1 MKQLWYAAVVLFVVL
16 VAMGE
21 MQAQTA
27 PAATVDPAN
36 LYFAGVSYSQ
46 GATPSTAGT
55 ALYARK
61 LADNSGYT
69 TYAFTMVDAIPA
81 SLSPFTVSTNIGA
94 GIAQKAVIIAGIPV
108 FIPTAAGISFN
119 GNNVGWVWSTGA
131 GAAFPIKRQGKSTNW
146 YVMPTVR
153 INKASI
159 GGSGYQPIVGVLFG
173 WGQ

>member
-1 MKQLWYAAVVLFVVL
+1 MKTLRYVLTVAFVVI
-16 VAMGE
+16 VAIVSMS
-21 MQAQTA
+21 AQTTT
-27 PAATVDPAN
+27 PVDPAN
-36 LYFAGVSYSQ
+36 LYFAGTSYSQ
-46 GATPSTAGT
+46 GATPSVAGT

-61 LADNSGYT
+61 LADNNGYT

-81 SLSPFTVSTNIGA
+81 SIKPFTVSTNIGA
-94 GIAQKAVIIAGIPV
+94 GVAQKAFTVAGIPV
-108 FIPTAAGISFN
+108 YIPTAAGISFN
-119 GNNVGWVWSTGA
+119 GNSVGWVWNTGV
-131 GAAFPIKRQGKSTNW
+131 GGPFEIKRKGEGTHW